1 MLESDLYVSKC
12 RKVLYFFENEKMIV
26 VINYIAMSKLI
37 CNLFICFNSLTIKN
51 SNDRIHSMLCI
62 EEDKKMHNFDPKEHI
77 GLMIKF
83 LNGKISNKIN
93 KNLAEFNLTGVQ
105 HEIICFIDRNE
116 SQRDVFQKDIE
127 RCLKLTN
134 PTVTGIV
141 KRLEEKEMIARVPS
155 EQDARYK
162 CLHVTE
168 KGKEV
173 ICKSFKFGANNIEKQ
188 LAKGMTDKEV
198 KVLKDLLYKALK
210 NMEE

>member
-1 MLESDLYVSKC
+1 MGKYNKI
-12 RKVLYFFENEKMIV
+12 LYFFENEKMIV
-26 VINYIAMSKLI
+26 VINYIVMSKLI

-116 SQRDVFQKDIE
+116 SQRSEE
-127 RCLKLTN
+127 R
-134 PTVTGIV
+134 
-141 KRLEEKEMIARVPS
+141 RV
-155 EQDARYK
+155 
-162 CLHVTE
+162 
-168 KGKEV
+168 GKE
-173 ICKSFKFGANNIEKQ
+173 CRSRWSP
-188 LAKGMTDKEV
+188 
-198 KVLKDLLYKALK
+198 YH
-210 NMEE
+210 

>member
-1 MLESDLYVSKC
+1 
-12 RKVLYFFENEKMIV
+12 
-26 VINYIAMSKLI
+26 
-37 CNLFICFNSLTIKN
+37 
-51 SNDRIHSMLCI
+51 
-62 EEDKKMHNFDPKEHI
+62 MHNFDPKEHI

-127 RCLKLTN
+127 KCLKLTN

-173 ICKSFKFGANNIEKQ
+173 IC
-188 LAKGMTDKEV
+188 
-198 KVLKDLLYKALK
+198 
-210 NMEE
+210 

>member
-1 MLESDLYVSKC
+1 
-12 RKVLYFFENEKMIV
+12 
-26 VINYIAMSKLI
+26 
-37 CNLFICFNSLTIKN
+37 
-51 SNDRIHSMLCI
+51 
-62 EEDKKMHNFDPKEHI
+62 MHNFDPKEHI

-127 RCLKLTN
+127 KCLKLTN

-155 EQDARYK
+155 EQDAR
-162 CLHVTE
+162 
-168 KGKEV
+168 
-173 ICKSFKFGANNIEKQ
+173 CKSFKFGANNIEKQ
-188 LAKGMTDKEV
+188 LSKGMTDEEV
-198 KVLKDLLYKALK
+198 KMFKDLLYRALK